1 MFIFPSRTAPPNMSF
16 RGSDSDRGNLQL
28 GSEMLYHPINIEHFG
43 YSMLIGTILKHSAVL
58 EIAPQAFPSV
68 TTSAYGLLAMT
79 VVVDG
84 RQHLTNRALN

>member
-1 MFIFPSRTAPPNMSF
+1 
-16 RGSDSDRGNLQL
+16 
-28 GSEMLYHPINIEHFG
+28 
-43 YSMLIGTILKHSAVL
+43 MLIGAILKYSVVL

-84 RQHLTNRALN
+84 RQHLTNSAIN